1 MVVRVSYIIA
11 VRPILINLSMLIY
24 LVGSSIIILQ
34 IRETQ
39 KVKHI
44 IATTY
49 QLNENVD
56 IKFKEL
62 ILHFAG
68 FSKAICRK

>member
-1 MVVRVSYIIA
+1 
-11 VRPILINLSMLIY
+11 MLIY

-49 QLNENVD
+49 QLNEDVD